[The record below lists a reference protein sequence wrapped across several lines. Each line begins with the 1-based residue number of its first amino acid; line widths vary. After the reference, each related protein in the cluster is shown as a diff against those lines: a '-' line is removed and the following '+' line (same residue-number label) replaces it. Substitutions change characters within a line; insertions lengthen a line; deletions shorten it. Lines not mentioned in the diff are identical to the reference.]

1 MSEQSHSLKPYA
13 LVLLALFGLTA
24 ATVGAAVIDFGKP
37 WSDLVALAIALSKA
51 TLVVL
56 FFMHV
61 KGSTSVVKLT
71 VLGGVFWL
79 AILFVFTLC
88 DYLTRSFV
96 FVGG

>member
-1 MSEQSHSLKPYA
+1 MSEHSHSLKPYV

-24 ATVGAAVIDFGKP
+24 LTVGAAVIDFGKP
-37 WSDLVALAIALSKA
+37 WGDLVALAIALSKA
-51 TLVVL
+51 TLVVM

-79 AILFVFTLC
+79 GILFVFTLC